1 MKPMK
6 NSTKLMT
13 LVAVIMLLAGSAVAL
28 AVTDEIRE
36 RIKPKGNVQ
45 VAGESREAAAAAPAQ
60 AREGSEVYAAAC
72 QACHATGA
80 AGAPKTGNAGDWGD
94 RLDAEM
100 DELYA
105 NAIDGIGA
113 MPAKGGCGDCSEEE
127 VRNAVDYM
135 MDETRG

>member
-6 NSTKLMT
+6 NSTRFMT

-36 RIKPKGNVQ
+36 RIKPKGNVN
-45 VAGESREAAAAAPAQ
+45 VAGEAREVADAPRQ
-60 AREGSEVYAAAC
+60 ARSGQEVYAAAC

-80 AGAPKTGNAGDWGD
+80 AGAPRTGNAGSWGD
-94 RLDAEM
+94 RLHAEM

-105 NAIDGIGA
+105 NAINGVGA
-113 MPAKGGCGDCSEEE
+113 MPAKGGCGDCSDEE
-127 VRNAVDYM
+127 VRKAVDHM
-135 MDETRG
+135 IEQTRG